1 MGPMDRDRPVKMD
14 PNLADVLKCVTMEPL
29 QCVLTVTHHLPDLLV
44 LRVLTA
50 PHLPVM
56 MAHHL
61 CVLMAVLSTPLASLL
76 AHAQKSH
83 NVSMDP
89 HFFVMTV
96 ASQFVQEVKEVVL
109 EVVPEVVQEVKEVQE
124 VDPIVPVVA
133 KVVPDVNIIIIEKL
147 TIMFSFLSTEIDFIG
162 QKY

>member
-1 MGPMDRDRPVKMD
+1 MGPMEQDRPVKMD
-14 PNLADVLKCVTMEPL
+14 PDLADVLKCVTMEPL

-50 PHLPVM
+50 PHLPLM

-83 NVSMDP
+83 NVPMDP

-96 ASQFVQEVKEVVL
+96 ASQFVQEVK

>member
-50 PHLPVM
+50 PHHPVM

-61 CVLMAVLSTPLASLL
+61 CVLMAVLSTPLASL
-76 AHAQKSH
+76 HARTPKSH
-83 NVSMDP
+83 NVPMDP

-96 ASQFVQEVKEVVL
+96 ASQFVQEVKEV
-109 EVVPEVVQEVKEVQE
+109 QEVQE

-133 KVVPDVNIIIIEKL
+133 KVVPDVNIIIIEKW
-147 TIMFSFLSTEIDFIG
+147 
-162 QKY
+162 

>member
-50 PHLPVM
+50 PHHPVM

-61 CVLMAVLSTPLASLL
+61 CVLMAVLSTPLASL
-76 AHAQKSH
+76 HARTPKSH
-83 NVSMDP
+83 NVPMDP

-96 ASQFVQEVKEVVL
+96 ASQFVQEVKEVV
-109 EVVPEVVQEVKEVQE
+109 PEVVQEVKEVQEVQE

-133 KVVPDVNIIIIEKL
+133 KVVPDVNIIIIEKW

-162 QKY
+162 QKC